1 MKMLF
6 CALVTA
12 EGFKEMKPAESGSP
26 VFRGLTYIVPSCVL
40 PQAIQ

>member
-26 VFRGLTYIVPSCVL
+26 VLGD
-40 PQAIQ
+40 